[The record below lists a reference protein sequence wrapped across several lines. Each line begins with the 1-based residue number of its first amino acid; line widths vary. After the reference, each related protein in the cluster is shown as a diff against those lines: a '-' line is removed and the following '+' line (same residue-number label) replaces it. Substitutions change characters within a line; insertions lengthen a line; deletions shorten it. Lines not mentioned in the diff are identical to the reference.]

1 MAEEISNE
9 TRSAGGLWWNLG
21 VTGPEDGQ
29 PVVLLHGFP
38 EHWRTW
44 VPQMQALGGAGFR
57 VYAPDLPGYGGTG
70 EPTSYEARDVAS
82 AIAELL
88 EGISTEGVHLVGHDW
103 GGMVSHYVASEHPA
117 VVRSLVAASAP
128 HPGALSG
135 IFRDPTQILRS
146 WYVGLFQIPGIE
158 HALASSFLID
168 KVTMGAVSQIEDSA
182 EMARA
187 LEYYRTNLK
196 PWELGR
202 TPPGRIKQPG
212 MVIHAVRDIAIGS
225 ALMEE
230 TAKQFDDL
238 RGYEEVESHH
248 YLQRGATTRFK
259 ELLVG
264 FLKEVS

>member
-1 MAEEISNE
+1 MAGEIDIE

-44 VPQMQALGGAGFR
+44 VPQMHALGAAGFR
-57 VYAPDLPGYGGTG
+57 VYAPDLPGYGETT
-70 EPTSYEARDVAS
+70 EPVSYEARALAS
-82 AIAELL
+82 SIVELL
-88 EGISTEGVHLVGHDW
+88 ENISASSVHLVGHDW
-103 GGMVSHYVASEHPA
+103 GGMVAHYVASEHPA
-117 VVRSLVAASAP
+117 SVRSFVAASAP
-128 HPGALSG
+128 HPGAFSAVL
-135 IFRDPTQILRS
+135 RDPAQILRS
-146 WYVGLFQIPGIE
+146 WYVGLFQLPGVE
-158 HALASSFLID
+158 HALASGFLID
-168 KVTMGAVSQIEDSA
+168 KVTMGAVSSIENS
-182 EMARA
+182 EELARA

-196 PWELGR
+196 PWKLGR

-212 MVIHAVRDIAIGS
+212 MVVHAARDIAIGS

-238 RGYEEVESHH
+238 RSYEEVESHH
-248 YLQRGATTRFK
+248 FLQRGATSRFN